1 MRTNS
6 QERVTSI
13 TGLRS
18 LTTLSEDLKR
28 SLTRTE
34 ANLLLDW
41 VKAGR
46 EVPSE
51 LVDLALILTGDLCP
65 HALV

>member
-1 MRTNS
+1 
-6 QERVTSI
+6 
-13 TGLRS
+13 

-65 HALV
+65 KTLL

>member
-1 MRTNS
+1 MLTKS
-6 QERVTSI
+6 QGLVPSI

-51 LVDLALILTGDLCP
+51 FVDLALILTGDLCP
-65 HALV
+65 KTLL